1 MDYLKFEVAK
11 RSCHHRWTLLQT
23 KYKRRMSE
31 ELQASGIDLEV
42 SESNAIIEDLIAKEG
57 KKKAEANKKAAKEV
71 QTKAME
77 RLGQSSKRNGDEGEG
92 VKKKKGKVAAI

>member
-23 KYKRRMSE
+23 KYKKRMSE

-42 SESNAIIEDLIAKEG
+42 SESNAIIEDVFAKEG
-57 KKKAEANKKAAKEV
+57 KKKAEAKEV

-92 VKKKKGKVAAI
+92 AKKKKEKVAAMQ

>member
-23 KYKRRMSE
+23 KYQKRMSE

-42 SESNAIIEDLIAKEG
+42 SESNAIIEDVFAKKG
-57 KKKAEANKKAAKEV
+57 QKK
-71 QTKAME
+71 TKAME

-92 VKKKKGKVAAI
+92 AKKKKEKVAAMQ